1 MVIDKK
7 WKHLYKVE
15 NSTRIA
21 ELRHDGKSNKGV
33 LRITF
38 CKGGTYDYFNVPFTT
53 FLAMVSAKSVGKSFE
68 ELIKNN
74 YQYKKV
80 E

>member
-1 MVIDKK
+1 MVVDKK

-21 ELRHDGKSNKGV
+21 ELRHDGKSNKGT
-33 LRITF
+33 LRIVF
-38 CKGGTYDYFNVPFTT
+38 LKGGTYDYQNVPFTI
-53 FLAMVSAKSVGKSFE
+53 FLQMTQSKSVGRAFE
-68 ELIKNN
+68 ELIKNV